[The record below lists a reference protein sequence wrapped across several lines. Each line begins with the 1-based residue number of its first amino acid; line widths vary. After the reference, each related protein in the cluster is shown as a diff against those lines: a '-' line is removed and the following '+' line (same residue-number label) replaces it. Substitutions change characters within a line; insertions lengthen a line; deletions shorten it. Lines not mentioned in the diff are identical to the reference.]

1 MPGPDDGADT
11 TMTTLTQLGPAATA
25 LVALVAL
32 LIGVATVRQKARSD
46 RRDQW
51 WKRAQWAIDH
61 ALDER
66 SSNSRTAGLNALT
79 MLGRSRLAGTEELE
93 LLDSL
98 GIDELTGL
106 APADALAHD
115 GMEAPEPEEGGG
127 A

>member
-1 MPGPDDGADT
+1 
-11 TMTTLTQLGPAATA
+11 MTTLTQLGPAATA

-32 LIGVATVRQKARSD
+32 VIGVATVRQKARSD

-51 WKRAQWAIDH
+51 WKRTQWAIDH

-66 SSNSRTAGLNALT
+66 LPHGRTAGLNALK

-93 LLDSL
+93 LLDSF

-106 APADALAHD
+106 APTEALAHD
-115 GMEAPEPEEGGG
+115 RKDAPEPEEGSR